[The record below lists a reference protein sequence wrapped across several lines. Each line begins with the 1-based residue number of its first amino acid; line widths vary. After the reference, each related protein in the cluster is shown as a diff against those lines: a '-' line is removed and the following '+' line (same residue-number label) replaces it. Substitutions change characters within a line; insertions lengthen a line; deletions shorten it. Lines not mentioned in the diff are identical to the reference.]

1 MNPVMYFVVNQ
12 SLNMGK
18 GKIAAQVGHGAIE
31 VFRNHPQTPAFRRWD
46 TSGHT
51 KIVLRAPQETLIAL
65 ANKYSHISRP
75 IHDAGRTQVE
85 SGSFTVLA
93 FQVMEKDSNPDLISL
108 KLL

>member
-31 VFRNHPQTPAFRRWD
+31 VFRRHPSTPAFRQWD
-46 TSGHT
+46 TGSHT
-51 KIVLRAPQETLIAL
+51 KIVLRAPQETLLAL
-65 ANKYSHISRP
+65 ANKYSHIARP

-85 SGSFTVLA
+85 PGSFTVLV
-93 FQVMEKDSNPDLISL
+93 FQVMEKDSNPDLIGL

>member
-12 SLNMGK
+12 SLTMGK

-31 VFRNHPQTPAFRRWD
+31 IFRHHPQTPAFRRWD
-46 TSGHT
+46 TTGHA
-51 KIVLRAPQETLIAL
+51 KIVLRAPQETLMTL
-65 ANKYSHISRP
+65 AHKYSHISRS

-85 SGSFTVLA
+85 PGSLTVLA
-93 FQVMEKDSNPDLISL
+93 FQVMEKDSNPDLIDL